1 MKRFY
6 AYFEE
11 DGTVTSVRRL
21 EASDKYTVEGLIKKA
36 REFNEKAGREAY
48 FLFDADDKLEE
59 VMYFLLGEKGYKT
72 YSDIDDLDND
82 VNELD
87 NSVRNAY
94 ETLYDIQSGMDYL
107 KEQFEKIKGK
117 LTNTEG
123 NG

>member
-6 AYFEE
+6 AFFEE

-21 EASDKYTVEGLIKKA
+21 EATDKYTVEGLIKKA

-59 VMYFLLGEKGYKT
+59 VMYFLLGENGYKIHR
-72 YSDIDDLDND
+72 DIDDLDND

-87 NSVRNAY
+87 NSVKNAY
-94 ETLYDIQSGMDYL
+94 ETLYDLQSGMDYL
-107 KEQFEKIKGK
+107 KEQFEKIKNN
-117 LTNTEG
+117 LTNKEDK
-123 NG
+123 N